1 MFTCRPTYFNCF
13 NNLNGSGLTAVNLI
27 NIPFSIQKG
36 RFLLLNA
43 LLNWCRWSTR
53 ILWHAESNNIELRCL
68 EEAWNFQRFLYSQSG
83 LHRWLTWRLVKV
95 SCKMRII
102 FYHCIHTSA
111 CVILFP
117 IALYFYFADPQQ
129 LMHWAMKKLKTWTQQ
144 TWPLKEGTSLLKTC
158 FVNIEWYF
166 KESCYYDGPY
176 RKFAVVTKKLRTA
189 TMKNCF
195 IQNHFNPNAQ
205 LIFTWKGNQFY
216 HKHFIVV

>member
-1 MFTCRPTYFNCF
+1 MFTCRPTYFICF
-13 NNLNGSGLTAVNLI
+13 NNFNGSGLTAVNLV

-36 RFLLLNA
+36 RFLLLNP
-43 LLNWCRWSTR
+43 LLNWCRCSTR

-95 SCKMRII
+95 SCKMPII
-102 FYHCIHTSA
+102 FYPYIHTSA
-111 CVILFP
+111 RVISFP

-195 IQNHFNPNAQ
+195 IQNHF
-205 LIFTWKGNQFY
+205 K

>member
-1 MFTCRPTYFNCF
+1 MQVLDSNFVECWKQQYWAP
-13 NNLNGSGLTAVNLI
+13 LSWGSMEFSTFLVFAVWTASMTDLT
-27 NIPFSIQKG
+27 F
-36 RFLLLNA
+36 
-43 LLNWCRWSTR
+43 
-53 ILWHAESNNIELRCL
+53 
-68 EEAWNFQRFLYSQSG
+68 
-83 LHRWLTWRLVKV
+83 LVKV

-102 FYHCIHTSA
+102 FYPYIHASA
-111 CVILFP
+111 RVILFP
-117 IALYFYFADPQQ
+117 ITLYLYFADSQQ

-166 KESCYYDGPY
+166 KERCYYDGPY

-189 TMKNCF
+189 TMKNWF